1 MWKLLQTINKNLIVA
16 IPILMVMGFTAGIFM
31 NAAPLKQLIVPFTF
45 LMVYPMMVTLKIKKV
60 IEGGDTKA
68 QLLTQL
74 INFGVIPFIAFGLG
88 ILFFKDQPY
97 MALGLLMAGLVPT
110 SGMTISWTGFA
121 KGNVAAAVKM
131 TVIGLTLGSLAT
143 PFYVRALMGA
153 ALEVDIV
160 AVMKQIAVIVFIPM
174 LAGYVTQQILLK
186 KYGQKEFQS
195 RLAPRF
201 PALSTVGVLGIVFI
215 AMALKAKA
223 VAGSPQLLLTVL
235 APLAIIYALNFL
247 ISTVVG
253 KLFLPRGDA
262 IALVY
267 GSVMRNLS
275 IALAIAINAFGP
287 QGSSAAL
294 VVAMAYIIQVQSAAW
309 YVKFADKIFGK
320 AAIPAGDQ
328 QHRALD
334 TAKTVAVVD
343 SSKKVDQ
350 MVPAF
355 RKILYATDLSAT
367 ARHAVR
373 YACSMGNQYG
383 AEVNVLHVVPD
394 IVDAYASETG
404 ISLNADDMKKNRE
417 ALNQEAVNDALGII
431 RQRIRETSRK
441 VLEEIPK
448 CPLEAEK
455 ILVQVGEPAEHI
467 IETART
473 GNYDLVIMGTH
484 GHSKLDDLM
493 LGSVARDVVHG
504 CPVPVMVVR
513 LPDKKVLHPQEKPAN
528 TTGVGQVLNQ
538 SNAPMNT

>member
-1 MWKLLQTINKNLIVA
+1 MWKILQKINKNLITA
-16 IPILMVMGFTAGIFM
+16 IPIMMVSGFVTGMLI

-68 QLLTQL
+68 QVLTQL
-74 INFGVIPFIAFGLG
+74 INFGLVPFIAYGLG

-153 ALEVDIV
+153 ALEVDIA

-174 LAGYVTQQILLK
+174 IAGYITQQTLVK
-186 KYGQKEFQS
+186 KYGQKAFQT

-223 VAGSPQLLLTVL
+223 VAGSPQLLLYLL
-235 APLAIIYALNFL
+235 APLAIIYALNFT

-309 YVKFADKIFGK
+309 YVKYADAIFGK
-320 AAIPAGDQ
+320 AEEPA
-328 QHRALD
+328 A
-334 TAKTVAVVD
+334 TPVKPEIKAPVTIEPVAAVSD
-343 SSKKVDQ
+343 GH

-355 RKILYATDLSAT
+355 RKILYATDLSET

-383 AEVNVLHVVPD
+383 ADVKVLHVVPD
-394 IVDAYASETG
+394 QADLLASETG
-404 ISLNADDMKKNRE
+404 IRLKGSNGNGNGNDLNQSAIEE
-417 ALNQEAVNDALGII
+417 ALGKI
-431 RQRIRETSRK
+431 RDRIRETADS
-441 VLEEIPK
+441 VVAEIPK
-448 CPLEAEK
+448 CPLAANEIMVK
-455 ILVQVGEPAEHI
+455 VGDPATQI
-467 IETART
+467 IDTARND
-473 GNYDLVIMGTH
+473 GYDLVIMGTH
-484 GHSKLDDLM
+484 GHSKFDDLV
-493 LGSVARDVVHG
+493 LGSVARDVVHAS
-504 CPVPVMVVR
+504 PVPVMTIR
-513 LPDKKVLHPQEKPAN
+513 LP
-528 TTGVGQVLNQ
+528 G
-538 SNAPMNT
+538 

>member
-1 MWKLLQTINKNLIVA
+1 MWKLLQTINKNLITA
-16 IPILMVMGFTAGIFM
+16 IPVLMIAGFVAGLYLQP
-31 NAAPLKQLIVPFTF
+31 APLKQLIVPFTF
-45 LMVYPMMVTLKIKKV
+45 LMVYPMMVTLKVKKV

-74 INFGVIPFIAFGLG
+74 INFGIIPFVAYGLG
-88 ILFFKDQPY
+88 LLFFKGQPY

-121 KGNVAAAVKM
+121 RGNVAAAVKM

-143 PFYVRALMGA
+143 PFYVRALMGT
-153 ALEVDIV
+153 ALKVDIP

-174 LAGYVTQQILLK
+174 LAGYITQQILVK

-223 VAGSPQLLLTVL
+223 VAASPQLLLAVL
-235 APLAIIYALNFL
+235 APLAIIYAFNFL
-247 ISTVVG
+247 ISTIVG
-253 KLFLPRGDA
+253 KLLLSRGDA

-309 YVKFADKIFGK
+309 YVKFADGIFGK
-320 AAIPAGDQ
+320 PIPSSGERKVPVLPAAKPD
-328 QHRALD
+328 L
-334 TAKTVAVVD
+334 VVMG
-343 SSKKVDQ
+343 SGEET
-350 MVPAF
+350 MTPAF
-355 RKILYATDLSAT
+355 RRILYATDLSET

-373 YACSMGNQYG
+373 YACSLGNRYHS
-383 AEVNVLHVVPD
+383 EVHVLNVIPD
-394 IVDAYASETG
+394 ILDIYASQTG
-404 ISLNADDMKKNRE
+404 ITLNDKDARKIRE
-417 ALNQEAVNDALGII
+417 ELNQEAVEEALGKI

-441 VLEEIPK
+441 LLEEIPQ

-455 ILVQVGEPAEHI
+455 VMVRIGDPAEHI
-467 IETART
+467 IAAAKE

-484 GHSKLDDLM
+484 GHTRLDDLM
-493 LGSVARDVVHG
+493 LGSVARDVVHA

-513 LPDKKVLHPQEKPAN
+513 LPRETTRSNEEPSPKPVPLEKKSAN
-528 TTGVGQVLNQ
+528 
-538 SNAPMNT
+538 

>member
-1 MWKLLQTINKNLIVA
+1 MWKTLQTINKNLIIA
-16 IPILMVMGFTAGIFM
+16 IPVLMISGFGAGLCIET
-31 NAAPLKQLIVPFTF
+31 APLKQLIVPFTF
-45 LMVYPMMVTLKIKKV
+45 LMVYPMMVTLKIKRV
-60 IEGGDTKA
+60 IEGGDAKA
-68 QLLTQL
+68 QLLTQM
-74 INFGVIPFIAFGLG
+74 INFGIIPFIAFGLG
-88 ILFFKDQPY
+88 SIFFKDQPY

-121 KGNVAAAVKM
+121 NGNVAAAVKM

-153 ALEVDIV
+153 TLEVDIA
-160 AVMKQIAVIVFIPM
+160 AVMKQIAIIVFIPM
-174 LAGYVTQQILLK
+174 LAGYLTQQALVK
-186 KYGQKEFQS
+186 KYGQKAFQN

-223 VAGSPQLLLTVL
+223 VAGTPQLLLAVL

-253 KLFLPRGDA
+253 KLFLPRSDA

-309 YVKFADKIFGK
+309 YVKFADAIFGK
-320 AAIPAGDQ
+320 PAMPAEDLQDRAITPAKAGLRVVSVEEEKMIPAFN
-328 QHRALD
+328 R
-334 TAKTVAVVD
+334 
-343 SSKKVDQ
+343 
-350 MVPAF
+350 
-355 RKILYATDLSAT
+355 ILYATDLSAT

-373 YACSMGNQYG
+373 YACSLGNRYG

-394 IVDAYASETG
+394 VVDVYASEAGHDLT
-404 ISLNADDMKKNRE
+404 AQERDRKRE
-417 ALNQEAVNDALGII
+417 AYNQAAVKDALNEI
-431 RQRIRETSRK
+431 RQRVEETSRAVVK
-441 VLEEIPK
+441 ELPK
-448 CPLEAEK
+448 CPLSADK
-455 ILVQVGEPAEHI
+455 ILVQVGQPAEQI
-467 IETART
+467 IQTAAR

-484 GHSKLDDLM
+484 GHSKMDDLM

-504 CPVPVMVVR
+504 CPVPVMVIR
-513 LPDKKVLHPQEKPAN
+513 LPDQTNDWWKHENSVNASDKQRSD
-528 TTGVGQVLNQ
+528 GQ
-538 SNAPMNT
+538 

>member
-45 LMVYPMMVTLKIKKV
+45 LMVYPMMVTLKVKKV

>member
-1 MWKLLQTINKNLIVA
+1 MWKLLQTINKNLIIA
-16 IPILMVMGFTAGIFM
+16 IPVLMVAGFITGVFI

-60 IEGGDTKA
+60 VEGGDTKA
-68 QLLTQL
+68 QILTQL
-74 INFGVIPFIAFGLG
+74 INFGLIPFLAFALG
-88 ILFFKDQPY
+88 GYFFKDQPY

-121 KGNVAAAVKM
+121 KGNVEAAVKM

-153 ALEVDIV
+153 TLEVNII
-160 AVMKQIAVIVFIPM
+160 AVMKQIAIIVFIPM
-174 LAGYVTQQILLK
+174 IAGYITQQTLVK
-186 KYGQKEFQS
+186 KYGQKEFQT

-223 VAGSPQLLLTVL
+223 IAGSPQLLVTVL
-235 APLAIIYALNFL
+235 APLVIIYALNFL

-253 KLFLPRGDA
+253 KLFLPRNDA

-309 YVKFADKIFGK
+309 YVKYADAIFGK
-320 AAIPAGDQ
+320 PGAGRVPAAEPA
-328 QHRALD
+328 RPVSPA
-334 TAKTVAVVD
+334 TAAKPATAACD
-343 SSKKVDQ
+343 SSSH
-350 MVPAF
+350 VPGF
-355 RKILYATDLSAT
+355 QKILYATDLSET

-373 YACSMGNQYG
+373 YACSMGSKFG
-383 AEVNVLHVVPD
+383 ADVQVLHVVPD
-394 IVDAYASETG
+394 LADLYASETG
-404 ISLNADDMKKNRE
+404 IRLKGGNGNGQPGG
-417 ALNQEAVNDALGII
+417 LNQQAVDEAI
-431 RQRIRETSRK
+431 QRIQARIEETATS
-441 VLEEIPK
+441 VVDEIPF
-448 CPLEAEK
+448 CPLSTDK
-455 ILVQVGEPAEHI
+455 IQVKVGDPAEQI
-467 IETART
+467 IETAT
-473 GNYDLVIMGTH
+473 ADHYDLVIMGTH
-484 GHSKLDDLM
+484 GHSRLDDLM

-504 CPVPVMVVR
+504 CPVPVLTVR
-513 LPDKKVLHPQEKPAN
+513 LPA
-528 TTGVGQVLNQ
+528 
-538 SNAPMNT
+538 